1 MGHILHS
8 RPVASDDRLRPASHF
23 RDLTV
28 CRVEWPFTPRCKQAL
43 PTAGASLRMSL
54 SRGAAEICRGLKSNE
69 ATGLN
74 IPPSPAASLLLSPWD
89 ACPYIKMWF
98 GALTGTQWGE
108 AGWEGLGLQCKPQTH
123 SLPPAVLHT
132 QLLVCVVFVYALNVW
147 VDGTHK
153 IPLSFAGSVGWNKT
167 WNILKVQFGH
177 YAN

>member
-43 PTAGASLRMSL
+43 PTAGASLRMGL
-54 SRGAAEICRGLKSNE
+54 SHGAAEICRGLKSNE

-74 IPPSPAASLLLSPWD
+74 IPPSPAAVCSSHPGTPAHTLRCGLEPSQEHSEERLDERDWVYSANHRPTVCLLQY
-89 ACPYIKMWF
+89 YI
-98 GALTGTQWGE
+98 
-108 AGWEGLGLQCKPQTH
+108 H
-123 SLPPAVLHT
+123 SCW
-132 QLLVCVVFVYALNVW
+132 CVWCFVYALNVW

-153 IPLSFAGSVGWNKT
+153 IPLSFAGSAG
-167 WNILKVQFGH
+167 
-177 YAN
+177 